1 MLLTFQRQFQRL
13 IISTLYGSFTGTAR
27 QTLQNL
33 QNLNRLSNILKRAQ
47 HFDSP
52 FITRRARKACGR
64 RNKEDEE
71 QEEDHEEEDETEQQL

>member
-1 MLLTFQRQFQRL
+1 MAALPVQPDR
-13 IISTLYGSFTGTAR
+13 AR
-27 QTLQNL
+27 HTLQNL

-52 FITRRARKACGR
+52 FITRHARKACGR

-71 QEEDHEEEDETEQQL
+71 DHEEEDETEQQL

>member
-1 MLLTFQRQFQRL
+1 MAALPVQPDR
-13 IISTLYGSFTGTAR
+13 AR

-64 RNKEDEE
+64 RNKEDE
-71 QEEDHEEEDETEQQL
+71 QEEDETEQQL

>member
-1 MLLTFQRQFQRL
+1 MAALPVQPGR
-13 IISTLYGSFTGTAR
+13 AR

-52 FITRRARKACGR
+52 FITRHARKACGR

-71 QEEDHEEEDETEQQL
+71 EEDETEQQL

>member
-1 MLLTFQRQFQRL
+1 MAALPVT
-13 IISTLYGSFTGTAR
+13 

-52 FITRRARKACGR
+52 FITRHACKACGR
-64 RNKEDEE
+64 RNNEEDN
-71 QEEDHEEEDETEQQL
+71 QEEEGETEQQL